1 MRTTRL
7 HAAVHAALAA
17 AVLVAVL
24 TAAPASAAA
33 ASPLRYVALGDSYS
47 SGTGIGDYSDQ
58 DCRRSDRAFP
68 HLLAAEIGA
77 ELDFAACSGAR
88 AADVESGQARRLGA
102 DTDLV
107 TITLGGNDIEW
118 ARAIRACVTPFTG
131 CIDDIEEAERRAR
144 SELPGRLAATYRAIA
159 ERAPGASVYVL
170 GYPRL
175 FNAEDECDA
184 FGQISIGEQRRMNR
198 TADVLAEV
206 TEETAQ
212 DQGFTYVD
220 VRDAFEGHAV
230 CDSTPWIN
238 GLRHPISDSYH
249 PNARGHSG
257 GYLPAIA
264 ALI

>member
-7 HAAVHAALAA
+7 HAAVHALLAT
-17 AVLVAVL
+17 AVLVTAS
-24 TAAPASAAA
+24 TFSAAPAAAEP
-33 ASPLRYVALGDSYS
+33 PLHYVALGDSYS
-47 SGTGIGDYSDQ
+47 SGTGIGDYSDK

-68 HLLAAEIGA
+68 RLLADEIGA
-77 ELDFAACSGAR
+77 ELDFAACSGAE
-88 AADVESGQARRLGA
+88 ADDVESGQVRRLDA

-107 TITLGGNDIEW
+107 TITLGGNDIGW
-118 ARAIRACVTPFTG
+118 AQAIRACVTPFTG
-131 CIDDIEEAERRAR
+131 CIDDIEEAERRAEN
-144 SELPGRLAATYRAIA
+144 ELPDRLAAAYSAVA
-159 ERAPGASVYVL
+159 ERAPDASVYVV

-198 TADVLAEV
+198 TADVLSDV
-206 TEETAQ
+206 TEEAALAR
-212 DQGFTYVD
+212 GFTFVD
-220 VRDAFEGHAV
+220 VRDAFDGHAV

-249 PNARGHSG
+249 PNARGHSDG
-257 GYLPAIA
+257 FLPELA

>member
-7 HAAVHAALAA
+7 HAAVHAALTA
-17 AVLVAVL
+17 AVLMTTL
-24 TAAPASAAA
+24 TASTAPAAAE
-33 ASPLRYVALGDSYS
+33 SPLHYVALGDSYS

-58 DCRRSDRAFP
+58 GCRRSDRAFP
-68 HLLAAEIGA
+68 QLLAAEIGA

-88 AADVESGQARRLGA
+88 AADVESGQAGRLGA

-107 TITLGGNDIEW
+107 TITLGGNDIDW

-131 CIDDIEEAERRAR
+131 CIDDIEEAERRAEN
-144 SELPGRLAATYRAIA
+144 ELPGKLAAAYGAVA
-159 ERAPGASVYVL
+159 ERAPDASVYVL

-184 FGQISIGEQRRMNR
+184 FGQISIGEQKRMNR
-198 TADVLAEV
+198 TADVLAGI
-206 TEETAQ
+206 TEEAARA
-212 DQGFTYVD
+212 QGFTYVD
-220 VRDAFEGHAV
+220 VRSAFDGHAV
-230 CDSTPWIN
+230 CDPAPWIN